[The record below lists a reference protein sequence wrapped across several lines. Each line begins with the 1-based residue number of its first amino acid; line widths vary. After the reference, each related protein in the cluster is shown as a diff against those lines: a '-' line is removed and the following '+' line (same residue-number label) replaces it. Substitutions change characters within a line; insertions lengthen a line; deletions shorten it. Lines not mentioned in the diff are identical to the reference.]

1 MSDMPS
7 KRRVP
12 RAIAWIAVA
21 ACLVLWPTAAAA
33 PRPTFSLPQQIPP
46 PERAKLEQV
55 IEQAF
60 VSTRMEAEPYVARPD
75 IFEYLLNH
83 PEFATHVTRAL
94 KLARY
99 RIWRTPEGLFL
110 DDGWGTQGHFE
121 VVHAEPGLRVMY
133 ARGRYDPPLLPGIQG
148 QAVVV
153 MEYGFRP
160 TEEGH
165 TVVSTTITGYVKL
178 ESRFLRIAGMLVNP
192 LAQAKADREAR
203 QLLKVFARVSRAIEE
218 RPDGVYDQVRQRPDV
233 PQQELAGFR
242 QLLDG
247 R

>member
-178 ESRFLRIAGMLVNP
+178 ESRFLRIAGALVNP

-233 PQQELAGFR
+233 SQQELAGFR